1 MRNIVENNKSYIS
14 YFTSID
20 ELINYLE
27 THPSKRYNSS
37 SEGTYDFT
45 GTKSLQEA
53 LDLCKYG
60 DEELRKQIYEETLKF
75 NSIDSIDKIKH
86 MLVNDV
92 VGFMPNVPNYVM
104 GIPMNMIRDNRTV
117 VKSKII
123 NIAINI
129 SASWNIRQKEL
140 KNNAAKYL
148 AAINKLEQ
156 EGYRCNVYSISSS
169 SYGKADNLLVTRIK
183 TDREPMNI
191 AKMAFPLCHPSM
203 LRRLKFK
210 WMETL
215 DYDFGQGYGSPNHTP
230 ETLLKKLFNNDKI
243 VILNVAD
250 SSNKDAVDVSEYLKT
265 KGML

>member
-1 MRNIVENNKSYIS
+1 MRSIVEPNKTYID

-20 ELINYLE
+20 ELVKYLE

-37 SEGTYDFT
+37 SEGDYGFT
-45 GTKSLQEA
+45 GTKSLKEA

-75 NSIDSIDKIKH
+75 NSIESIDKIKH
-86 MLVNDV
+86 MLINDV

-104 GIPMNMIRDNRTV
+104 GIPMNMIRDNRTM

-129 SASWNIRQKEL
+129 SASWNINQKEL
-140 KNNAAKYL
+140 RNNAAKYL
-148 AAINKLEQ
+148 AAINRLEQ
-156 EGYRCNVYSISSS
+156 EGYRCNVYSISASH
-169 SYGKADNLLVTRIK
+169 YGANNLLVTRIK

-215 DYDFGQGYGSPNHTP
+215 DYDFGQGYGSPIHSP
-230 ETLLKKLFNNDKI
+230 EDLLKKLFNNDKI
-243 VILNVAD
+243 VVLNVAD
-250 SSNKDAVDVSEYLKT
+250 KSNMDAVDVSKYLKA